1 MENLVLSFQVVLPL
15 FLNIA
20 LGYFLRCIGLIE
32 EATQKSMNRLCFRV
46 FLPIYLFS
54 SVYSTNLTAVF
65 DPGLIAFAVGG
76 VVAVFLIMM
85 LLIPR
90 IETDNAKRGVMVQAV
105 FRSNFVLF
113 GLPVVTSLCGEDHIG
128 PTSLLIGFVVP
139 VFNVLAVICL
149 EYFRGGKPDVRKMLR
164 GIASNPLIIASVLG
178 IVMNL
183 LGVPLPVGV
192 KKSVTD
198 LGRVATP
205 LSLVVL
211 GAGFQFGSIRG
222 CTRQLAL
229 CIPLKLVAVP
239 LVMLTLGT
247 LLGYRGE
254 TLVPILAIFG
264 APIAVSSYTMAE
276 QMDGDG
282 TLAASL
288 VVLTTAFSILTMFLF
303 IFALKQMGL
312 V

>member
-1 MENLVLSFQVVLPL
+1 
-15 FLNIA
+15 
-20 LGYFLRCIGLIE
+20 
-32 EATQKSMNRLCFRV
+32 
-46 FLPIYLFS
+46 
-54 SVYSTNLTAVF
+54 
-65 DPGLIAFAVGG
+65 
-76 VVAVFLIMM
+76 
-85 LLIPR
+85 
-90 IETDNAKRGVMVQAV
+90 
-105 FRSNFVLF
+105 
-113 GLPVVTSLCGEDHIG
+113 
-128 PTSLLIGFVVP
+128 
-139 VFNVLAVICL
+139 
-149 EYFRGGKPDVRKMLR
+149 
-164 GIASNPLIIASVLG
+164 
-178 IVMNL
+178 MNL
-183 LGVPLPVGV
+183 LGVPLPAGV

-222 CTRQLAL
+222 STRQLAL
-229 CIPLKLVAVP
+229 CIPLKLVVVP

-247 LLGYRGE
+247 LLGYRGD

-303 IFALKQMGL
+303 IFALKQLGL

>member
-90 IETDNAKRGVMVQAV
+90 IEADNAKRGVMVQAV

-139 VFNVLAVICL
+139 VFNVLAVVCL

-178 IVMNL
+178 IAMNL
-183 LGVPLPVGV
+183 P
-192 KKSVTD
+192 
-198 LGRVATP
+198 
-205 LSLVVL
+205 LVVL

-222 CTRQLAL
+222 STRQLAL
-229 CIPLKLVAVP
+229 CIPLKLVVVP

-247 LLGYRGE
+247 LLGYRGD

-303 IFALKQMGL
+303 IFALKQLGL